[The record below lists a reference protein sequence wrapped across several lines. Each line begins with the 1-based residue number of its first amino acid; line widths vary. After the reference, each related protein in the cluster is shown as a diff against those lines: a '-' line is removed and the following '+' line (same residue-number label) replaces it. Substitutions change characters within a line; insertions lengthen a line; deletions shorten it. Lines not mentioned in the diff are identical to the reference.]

1 MSDVIMFNSPF
12 TISHSPFILHTPP
25 VNHHESIPIVL
36 RKQGYYWRKPCLLL
50 QFPIQLARVPDRQTN
65 YLVKTAVKAMLVE
78 QAFNLDWHTLT
89 PKKILEATWYRL
101 KFQRSLRYKVDV
113 LLKMLVRPQDW
124 DDVPLPRLFFR
135 SIIRWTPFCFL
146 NDVFHEVDGF
156 DLFFQAS
163 DFTPAIV
170 GVRHSIYFFKVN
182 TWQHIRWNIFL
193 AMTKK

>member
-12 TISHSPFILHTPP
+12 TIYHSPFILHTPP

-65 YLVKTAVKAMLVE
+65 YLVKTAVKAMLDE

-89 PKKILEATWYRL
+89 PKKILEATWCRL

-124 DDVPLPRLFFR
+124 DDVPLPRLLFPLYYPLNPVLFLKRRFSR
-135 SIIRWTPFCFL
+135 SWWVWPLFSGIWFYTCYSGRPPFY
-146 NDVFHEVDGF
+146 
-156 DLFFQAS
+156 LFFQ
-163 DFTPAIV
+163 
-170 GVRHSIYFFKVN
+170 G
-182 TWQHIRWNIFL
+182 
-193 AMTKK
+193 